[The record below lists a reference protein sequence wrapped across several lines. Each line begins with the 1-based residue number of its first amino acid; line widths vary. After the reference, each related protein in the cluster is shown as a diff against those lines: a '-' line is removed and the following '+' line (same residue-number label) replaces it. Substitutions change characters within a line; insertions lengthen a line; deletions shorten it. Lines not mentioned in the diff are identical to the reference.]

1 MPTWFRVAL
10 LAMTT
15 LLLAPFV
22 LLKTGAVQDAV
33 AYTVSKLGKRVDPL
47 LVADAALP
55 GSLALPADGSY
66 SINGMPVEYH
76 TYAVKESADDVSR
89 KFKLGFER
97 AGYKFGVFDVRGTP
111 TLVAVHPDTKMM
123 LTVRLVRDRAGKPGM
138 RLTQQDLSKLDPNFD
153 ARIPGMPLYPGAK
166 QRMLIS
172 SIKGTPSQS
181 LSYRAPGS
189 PAMVEQFYRDEMSA
203 GGWRR
208 LDAPTRLGGDSPVSL
223 FFERDGLESSL
234 LIVPQEASSGTFVML
249 TLTGDPADLS

>member
-1 MPTWFRVAL
+1 
-10 LAMTT
+10 MTT
-15 LLLAPFV
+15 LLLTPFV
-22 LLKTGAVQDAV
+22 LLKTGTGRDAV
-33 AYTVSKLGKRVDPL
+33 AYSLSKFANRVDPL
-47 LVADAALP
+47 IAADAVLP
-55 GSLALPADGSY
+55 GRLALPADGSY

-76 TYAVKESADDVSR
+76 TYAVKESADEISR

-97 AGYKFGVFDVRGTP
+97 AGYKFGVFEIQGAP
-111 TLVAVHPDTKMM
+111 TLVAIHPDTKVM

-138 RLTQQDLSKLDPNFD
+138 RLTQQDLSKLDPGFD
-153 ARIPGMPLYPGAK
+153 ARIPGMPLYPGAS

-172 SIKGTPSQS
+172 SIEGAPSQS

-203 GGWRR
+203 AGWRR
-208 LDAPTRLGGDSPVSL
+208 FDSPTRLGGDSPVSL
-223 FFERDGLESSL
+223 FFEREGLESSL